1 VTPAH
6 QTSRIRGDF
15 EVLRDVTAQAPHQT
29 PEPDAHYLA
38 RVTAA
43 LSAKITF
50 AAIEQL
56 RLCLLLLAGLVVV
69 LLIVIII
76 LLAS

>member
-15 EVLRDVTAQAPHQT
+15 EVLRDVTAQAPQT
-29 PEPDAHYLA
+29 SEPDAHYLA

-43 LSAKITF
+43 LSAEITF
-50 AAIEQL
+50 AVLEQL
-56 RLCLLLLAGLVVV
+56 RLCLILLACLVVV

-76 LLAS
+76 LLAF